1 MCVVSIGVIIIMK
14 QIMMRHLMQPPKKRY
29 YATHFPPICFSA
41 STASSLLRPLANS
54 DSASDLPTDFF
65 KKLITTVSFD
75 FAAMSPKIIAIEVEI
90 DYLWVVIDDDD
101 DSIKLFWDCRC
112 FMSHRSPLDR
122 SA

>member
-14 QIMMRHLMQPPKKRY
+14 QIMMRHLMQLPKIKN
-29 YATHFPPICFSA
+29 THFPPICFSA
-41 STASSLLRPLANS
+41 STACSLLRPLANS
-54 DSASDLPTDFF
+54 ASASDLPPDFF